1 MRTWVYV
8 DGLNLYYG
16 ALKRTNLKWLN
27 LVELARVVLPAK
39 LTIKKLKY
47 FTAPVSGVVD
57 KAAPRR
63 QQTYIS
69 ALETLPE
76 VQVYKGRFIAKSIWR
91 PVLNLPI
98 ANKRIQVHAPVTLPR
113 GDHLVSNQQSRIL
126 SVGEHHPPG
135 VRRPKRRTRRAP
147 HPDAVLAEV
156 HTLEEK
162 GSDVNLASHL
172 LNDAWKGQFD
182 VAAVI
187 SNDTDLV
194 EPIRMVTQERKRPVT
209 IVCPG
214 RWSAAPT
221 LVAVA
226 SGKRYIRKSHLQ
238 AAQFPDPLPGAG
250 IKKPAGW

>member
-16 ALKRTNLKWLN
+16 ALKGTNLKWLN

-39 LTIKKLKY
+39 HAVEKLKY
-47 FTAPVSGVVD
+47 FTAPVSGVLD
-57 KAAPRR
+57 KAAPGR

-69 ALETLPE
+69 ALETLPQ
-76 VQVYKGRFIAKSIWR
+76 VQVHKGRFIAKSIWR

-98 ANKRIQVHAPVTLPR
+98 ANKRIQTPTPVMLPR

-126 SVGEHHPPG
+126 SVGAHRSPEAS
-135 VRRPKRRTRRAP
+135 RPKRRTRRAP
-147 HPDAVLAEV
+147 HPDAVLTEV

-172 LNDAWKGQFD
+172 LNDAWKGLFD
-182 VAAVI
+182 VAAVV

-194 EPIRMVTQERKRPVT
+194 EPIRMVTQERKKPVI
-209 IVCPG
+209 IVCPS
-214 RWSAAPT
+214 RWSVAPG
-221 LVAVA
+221 LAAVA
-226 SGKRYIRKSHLQ
+226 SRKRHIRDNHLRSAQFADSLPDAGIRK
-238 AAQFPDPLPGAG
+238 
-250 IKKPAGW
+250 PARW

>member
-16 ALKRTNLKWLN
+16 ALKGTNLKWLN
-27 LVELARVVLPAK
+27 LVELARVLLPATH
-39 LTIKKLKY
+39 TIEKLKY

-57 KAAPRR
+57 TDAPRR

-76 VQVYKGRFIAKSIWR
+76 VQVYKGRFIVKSIWR
-91 PVLNLPI
+91 PLLNLPI
-98 ANKRIQVHAPVTLPR
+98 ANKTIQAPAPVRLPR
-113 GDHLVSNQQSRIL
+113 GDHVVSNQQTRIL
-126 SVGEHHPPG
+126 PVGEHHPPG
-135 VRRPKRRTRRAP
+135 VPRPKRRTRRP
-147 HPDAVLAEV
+147 PRPDAVLAEV

-172 LNDAWKGQFD
+172 LNDAWKGVFD
-182 VAAVI
+182 AAVVI

-194 EPIRMVTQERKRPVT
+194 EPIRMVTQERRQPVT

-214 RWSAAPT
+214 RWNMAPG
-221 LVAVA
+221 LASVATR
-226 SGKRYIRKSHLQ
+226 KRRMRKSHLQ
-238 AAQFPDPLPGAG
+238 KAQFPDPLAG
-250 IKKPAGW
+250 SGLQKPAGW

>member
-1 MRTWVYV
+1 MRTRVYV

-16 ALKRTNLKWLN
+16 ALKGTNLKWLN

-39 LTIKKLKY
+39 HTIEKLKY

-57 KAAPRR
+57 HAAPRR

-98 ANKRIQVHAPVTLPR
+98 ANNRIQAHATITLPR
-113 GDHLVSNQQSRIL
+113 GDHVVSNRQSRIL
-126 SVGEHHPPG
+126 SVGEHNPPG
-135 VRRPKRRTRRAP
+135 VQRPRRRTRRP
-147 HPDAVLAEV
+147 PDPNAVLAEV

-182 VAAVI
+182 AAVVI

-194 EPIRMVTQERKRPVT
+194 EPIRMVTQERNLPVT

-214 RWSAAPT
+214 RWSAAPA

-238 AAQFPDPLPGAG
+238 AAQFPDPLPGSG
-250 IKKPAGW
+250 IQKPVDW